1 MKLLLVVLDGAGD
14 RGKHTP
20 LEAAM
25 TPTFDRLAKSGQVG
39 LLDIGYKK
47 HVNSDFGYLNLLGC
61 YSKETYPGRG
71 YLEALGIG
79 LRPKEQDICI
89 RGNFATLDSKGM
101 LKDRR
106 AGRDET
112 GLKTFCEKLDGI
124 EIDGVHFKVR
134 KSAGHRVILI
144 LQGKGLSD
152 KIIPNDPEETGVPL
166 PQVKPKEPKAKF
178 TASVLNKF
186 VSRAHKI
193 LAKEPLNR
201 KRKLPAN
208 IVLVRNPGRKNT
220 VPSFKSRYGLKG
232 ACVAGIPIAKGVSR
246 YLGIEVIEVPGAT
259 GMPDTNLTGKI
270 NATVKAF
277 KKYDFVFLHING
289 TDILSHD
296 AKRKEKTRLI
306 EKIDREISRLPL
318 QDIVT
323 VVTCD
328 HRTDSEP
335 DFKEY
340 RHLKDPVPVLVSGDS
355 IKPSH
360 VNLFSEKEC
369 EKGFKIEGNSLI
381 TFVLKE
387 TKKH

>member
-20 LEAAM
+20 LEM
-25 TPTFDRLAKSGQVG
+25 SKTPTFDMLAKTGQVG
-39 LLDIGYKK
+39 LLDIGYKT

-79 LRPKEQDICI
+79 ARPNEEDVCI
-89 RGNFATLDSKGM
+89 RGNFATLDQKGM

-112 GLKTFCEKLDGI
+112 GLKSFCDKLDGT
-124 EIDGVHFKVR
+124 EIDGIHFSVK
-134 KSAGHRVILI
+134 KSAGHRVVLI
-144 LQGKGLSD
+144 LKGRNLSD
-152 KIIPNDPEETGVPL
+152 KIIPNDPEETGVSL
-166 PQVKPKEPKAKF
+166 PQVKPREPKAKF

-186 VSRAHKI
+186 VSRAHKT
-193 LAKEPLNR
+193 LSKEPINK

-208 IVLVRNPGRKNT
+208 IILIRNPGRKNT
-220 VPSFKSRYGLKG
+220 VPSFKTRYGLKG
-232 ACVAGIPIAKGVSR
+232 TCVAGIPIAKGVSR
-246 YLGIEVIEVPGAT
+246 YLGLDVTEVPGAT
-259 GMPDTNLTGKI
+259 GMPDTNLKGKI
-270 NATVKAF
+270 NATMKAL

-296 AKRKEKTRLI
+296 AKRKEKTEFI
-306 EKIDREISRLPL
+306 EKIDMEIGRLSL
-318 QDIVT
+318 KDIVT
-323 VVTCD
+323 IVTCD
-328 HRTDSEP
+328 HRTESEP
-335 DFKEY
+335 GFKAY
-340 RHLKDPVPVLVSGDS
+340 RHLKDPVPVLVAGNS
-355 IKPSH
+355 IKPSR

-369 EKGFKIEGNSLI
+369 EKGFRIEGNSLI

-387 TKKH
+387 TKK